1 MFSASFPSF
10 SGTGQES
17 VAHMLRVIGPVL
29 AIDIGSGT
37 QDALLA
43 LPDERPENWPRFV
56 LPAPAR
62 GIAARIRR
70 CTAQGQG
77 VWLYGR
83 NMGGGFGQAV
93 REHLEQG
100 FAVSATVA
108 ASRALGDNEERV
120 SAMGIAFVESCP
132 SGSAAVPLTDYDPGF
147 WRALLNGA
155 GLPEPSRVVAAVQDH
170 GHHPGATGNR
180 VGRFLLWQQ
189 LLVDSL
195 YDPVRWLFDV
205 PPAPFTRLAALRETS
220 GGPVADTGTAA
231 VLAALATP
239 EVRARNLRQGITVV
253 NMGNSHVLAF
263 LLYQDRVH
271 GIYEQHTDLR
281 DREGIVHDLKEFR
294 LGWLPDEVVREQGG
308 HGCVFTGALPPEAEG
323 FAPTF
328 ILGPQREQLS
338 GYGHCFAPYGDM
350 MLAGCHGLL
359 YGLAA
364 GSSATSL

>member
-1 MFSASFPSF
+1 MSSSSFSAQQTIA
-10 SGTGQES
+10 GLLAAT
-17 VAHMLRVIGPVL
+17 GPVL
-29 AIDIGSGT
+29 AVDIGSGT

-43 LPDERPENWPRFV
+43 LPDECPENWPRFV

-62 GIAARIRR
+62 GIAARIRSCAAKR
-70 CTAQGQG
+70 QG
-77 VWLYGR
+77 VWLFGR

-93 REHLEQG
+93 REHLELG
-100 FAVSATVA
+100 LGVSTTLA

-120 SAMGIAFVESCP
+120 TAMGVVLAESCP
-132 SGSAAVPLTDYDPGF
+132 PGSVAVPLTDYDPGF
-147 WRALLNGA
+147 WRALLNSA

-170 GHHPGATGNR
+170 GHHPGETGNR
-180 VGRFLLWQQ
+180 LGRFLLWRQ
-189 LLVDSL
+189 LLADSQH
-195 YDPVRWLFDV
+195 DPVRWLFDV
-205 PPAPFTRLAALRETS
+205 PPVPFTRLAALRECT

-231 VLAALATP
+231 VLAALVTP

-271 GIYEQHTDLR
+271 GIYEQHTGLR
-281 DREGIVHDLKEFR
+281 DTDGITRDLKDFR

-308 HGCVFTGALPPEAEG
+308 HGCVFTGDLPPEAEG

-338 GYGHCFAPYGDM
+338 GHGHCFAPHGDM

-359 YGLAA
+359 YGLSA
-364 GSSATSL
+364 GPATSL